1 MYAIIET
8 GGRQYW
14 VQPGETLRVEKLSAE
29 PGKEISLTAL
39 WAVGDAEAGSE
50 PEIGLKGTVTAEVV
64 KNLRGPKLIVFKRR
78 TKKAYKKM
86 HGHRQDLTEIR
97 IKSIAVGDGARC
109 A

>member
-14 VQPGETLRVEKLSAE
+14 VEPGTTLRVETLKHE
-29 PGKEISLTAL
+29 PGKEFSLDAL
-39 WAVGDAEAGSE
+39 WAVGDAVEGTE
-50 PEIGLKGTVTAEVV
+50 PAISRSGKVVAEVV
-64 KNLRGPKLIVFKRR
+64 KNLRGPRLIVFKRR

-86 HGHRQDLTEIR
+86 HGHRQNLTEIR
-97 IKSIAVGDGARC
+97 IKTIAVGDKA